1 MWQQQVHLHQ
11 VSENNCLDSD
21 GQQNLL
27 KISLFD
33 NENFSPGDQGSEVK
47 CICPEYPK
55 LILAG

>member
-33 NENFSPGDQGSEVK
+33 NEN
-47 CICPEYPK
+47 I
-55 LILAG
+55 